1 MANDREKDKKK
12 KTKKEAS
19 KLKLPKKKN
28 VEKQIKKISKKYSTE
43 SYLYELMEECS
54 ELIQAANKY
63 RRAVTKKDDMK
74 KTTLSKK
81 KAKIKLIEEIAD
93 VERLIFIIK
102 YKLKISDKEIDNEIK
117 GKTIRNSLR
126 QKEGK

>member
-1 MANDREKDKKK
+1 MSKDKEKDKK
-12 KTKKEAS
+12 KTKKEAP

-102 YKLKISDKEIDNEIK
+102 YKLKISDKEVDNEIK

>member
-1 MANDREKDKKK
+1 MAKDKEKDKKK
-12 KTKKEAS
+12 KKKED
-19 KLKLPKKKN
+19 KLKLPKKKD
-28 VEKQIKKISKKYSTE
+28 VEKQIKRVSKKYSTE
-43 SYLYELMEECS
+43 SYLYELMEELS

-63 RRAVTKKDDMK
+63 RRAITKKDDMK

-81 KAKIKLIEEIAD
+81 KAKLKLIEEIAD
-93 VERLIFIIK
+93 VERMIFIIK
-102 YKLKISDKEIDNEIK
+102 FKLNISDKEIDDEIK

>member
-1 MANDREKDKKK
+1 MGKEKKDDKKK
-12 KTKKEAS
+12 KEVKM
-19 KLKLPKKKN
+19 KLPKKKN
-28 VEKQIKKISKKYSTE
+28 VEKQIKKVSKKYSTE
-43 SYLYELMEECS
+43 SYLYELMEECA
-54 ELIQAANKY
+54 ELVQAANKY
-63 RRAVTKKDDMK
+63 RRAITKDKDMK

-81 KAKIKLIEEIAD
+81 KARLKLIEEIAD

-102 YKLKISDKEIDNEIK
+102 YKLKISTKDIDDEIK

>member
-1 MANDREKDKKK
+1 MSKSEKKV
-12 KTKKEAS
+12 
-19 KLKLPKKKN
+19 KLPKKKN
-28 VEKQIKKISKKYSTE
+28 VEKQIKKVSKKYSTE

-63 RRAVTKKDDMK
+63 RRAVTKDKDMK

-81 KAKIKLIEEIAD
+81 KAKAKLIEEIAD

-102 YKLKISDKEIDNEIK
+102 FKLKISDDDIDEEIK
-117 GKTIRNSLR
+117 GKTIRNTIR
-126 QKEGK
+126 AKKGK

>member
-1 MANDREKDKKK
+1 MSKEKDKKK
-12 KTKKEAS
+12 KE

-28 VEKQIKKISKKYSTE
+28 VEKQIRRVSKKYSTE

-54 ELIQAANKY
+54 ELIQATNKY
-63 RRAVTKKDDMK
+63 RRAITKKDDMK

-81 KAKIKLIEEIAD
+81 KAKMKLIEEIAD

-102 YKLKISDKEIDNEIK
+102 FKLKITDKDVDNEIK
-117 GKTIRNSLR
+117 SKTIRNTLR

>member
-1 MANDREKDKKK
+1 MSKDKDKKK
-12 KTKKEAS
+12 KEIKM
-19 KLKLPKKKN
+19 KLPKKKN
-28 VEKQIKKISKKYSTE
+28 VEKQIKKVSKKYSTE

-63 RRAVTKKDDMK
+63 RRAITKDKDMK

-81 KAKIKLIEEIAD
+81 KAKLKLIEEIAD

-102 YKLKISDKEIDNEIK
+102 YKLKISTKDIDDEIK
-117 GKTIRNSLR
+117 GKTIRNTLR
-126 QKEGK
+126 AKEGK

>member
-1 MANDREKDKKK
+1 MSKEKDNKKK
-12 KTKKEAS
+12 KKEI
-19 KLKLPKKKN
+19 KMKLPKKKN
-28 VEKQIKKISKKYSTE
+28 VEKQIKKVSKKYSTE

-63 RRAVTKKDDMK
+63 RRAVTKDKDMK

-81 KAKIKLIEEIAD
+81 KAKLKLIEEIAD

-102 YKLKISDKEIDNEIK
+102 FKLKITDKDIDAEIK
-117 GKTIRNSLR
+117 GKTIRNTLR

>member
-1 MANDREKDKKK
+1 MKKK
-12 KTKKEAS
+12 KKDKEKE

-28 VEKQIKKISKKYSTE
+28 VEKQIKKVSKKYSTE

-63 RRAVTKKDDMK
+63 RRAVTKDKDMK

-81 KAKIKLIEEIAD
+81 KAKLKLIEEIAD

-102 YKLKISDKEIDNEIK
+102 FKLKITDKDIDAEIK
-117 GKTIRNSLR
+117 GKTIRNTLR